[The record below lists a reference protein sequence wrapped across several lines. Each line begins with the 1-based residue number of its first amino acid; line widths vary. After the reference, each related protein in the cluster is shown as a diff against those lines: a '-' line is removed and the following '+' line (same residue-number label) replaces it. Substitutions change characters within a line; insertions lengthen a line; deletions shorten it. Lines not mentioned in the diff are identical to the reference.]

1 MNTNIVHKVPQGK
14 MLRIEAEITDSI
26 INNIKITG
34 DFFIHPEGA
43 ITEIE
48 DFLIKKNVRNIEQE
62 LNTFLDKKNIRVI
75 GFTPADLQEALLKNI
90 KDENFK
96 C

>member
-14 MLRIEAEITDSI
+14 MLRIEADITDSV

-34 DFFIHPEGA
+34 DFFIHPEEV

-48 DFLIKKNVRNIEQE
+48 NFLIGKKVEKIEQG
-62 LNTFLDKKNIRVI
+62 LSIFLDKKNIRII
-75 GFTPADLQEALLKNI
+75 GFTPKDLQYALTK
-90 KDENFK
+90 KS
-96 C
+96 